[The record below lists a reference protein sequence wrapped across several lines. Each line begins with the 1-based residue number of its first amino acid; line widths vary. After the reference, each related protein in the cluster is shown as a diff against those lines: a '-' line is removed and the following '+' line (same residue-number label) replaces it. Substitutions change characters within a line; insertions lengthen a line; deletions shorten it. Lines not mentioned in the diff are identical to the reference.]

1 MKKIVLF
8 SNRRTSAK
16 IALFER
22 SEFAI
27 LEVQDLENSNFCNE
41 IFEQDVF
48 FVLTRLIEAISPL
61 YFSFSLNKL
70 KKTATF
76 LWLPLIMLFLYLL
89 NSTRLKILLIQSHWL
104 RLDQI
109 SVRNF
114 DKSARRF
121 LLANNLC
128 SFIFRWIRFF
138 INFA

>member
-27 LEVQDLENSNFCNE
+27 LEVRDLENSNFCNE
-41 IFEQDVF
+41 IFEQDGF

-70 KKTATF
+70 KKIATF
-76 LWLPLIMLFLYLL
+76 LWLPLF
-89 NSTRLKILLIQSHWL
+89 KIFS
-104 RLDQI
+104 
-109 SVRNF
+109 
-114 DKSARRF
+114 
-121 LLANNLC
+121 
-128 SFIFRWIRFF
+128 IFT
-138 INFA
+138 

>member
-27 LEVQDLENSNFCNE
+27 LEVRDLENSNFCNE
-41 IFEQDVF
+41 IFEQDGF

-70 KKTATF
+70 KKTTTF
-76 LWLPLIMLFLYLL
+76 LWLPLF
-89 NSTRLKILLIQSHWL
+89 K
-104 RLDQI
+104 
-109 SVRNF
+109 VF
-114 DKSARRF
+114 
-121 LLANNLC
+121 
-128 SFIFRWIRFF
+128 FIFT
-138 INFA
+138 